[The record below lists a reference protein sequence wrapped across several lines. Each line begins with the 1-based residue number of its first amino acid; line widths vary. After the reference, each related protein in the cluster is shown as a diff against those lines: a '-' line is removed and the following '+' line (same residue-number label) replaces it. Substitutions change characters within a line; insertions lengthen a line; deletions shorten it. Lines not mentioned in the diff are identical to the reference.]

1 VRLKIETYIIICFN
15 FENFIEKLINIQFK
29 VDFAME
35 GTFKVIVQII
45 MIINF
50 LLLAKLKNMLITLD
64 HHKLKYHNT

>member
-1 VRLKIETYIIICFN
+1 MLN

-29 VDFAME
+29 VDFVME